1 MKNKSAI
8 WLEAARLRT
17 LPLSIAGII
26 VGNGL
31 AFARGSFSLL
41 IFFFALLTT
50 ISFQVL
56 SNFANDYG
64 DGVKGTDNAKR
75 LGPARVLQQ
84 GLLTREELKK
94 GMQLCALFSL
104 FSALFLIWLS
114 FDSTQ
119 VYAALFFVVLGVI
132 SIVSA
137 IKYTVG
143 ESAYGYYALGD
154 LFVFVF
160 FGGVSV
166 LGSFYLQTQLFT
178 PELLLPAISI
188 GVFSTAVLNLNNL
201 RDMENDLVSNKITL
215 PILLGKVKGKKYHYS
230 LIFIGFFSTLLFAY
244 LEGGEYLYFLPL
256 VMIIPFGKHLMRVSN
271 SSGGKALDPEL
282 KVVAL
287 STFAFS
293 ILFVTGFIL
302 DALW

>member
-1 MKNKSAI
+1 M
-8 WLEAARLRT
+8 EAARLRT

-31 AFARGSFSLL
+31 AFVGGNFSPLL
-41 IFFFALLTT
+41 FFFALLTT

-64 DGVKGTDNAKR
+64 DGVKGTDNAQR

-94 GMQLCALFSL
+94 GMQLCTAFSL
-104 FSALFLIWLS
+104 WSVLILIWLS
-114 FDSTQ
+114 FDKTQ
-119 VYAALFFVVLGVI
+119 LYAALFFLALGIV

-143 ESAYGYYALGD
+143 DSAYGYYALGD
-154 LFVFVF
+154 LFVFIF

-166 LGSFYLQTQLFT
+166 LGSFYLQTQFLT
-178 PELLLPAISI
+178 LELLLPAISI

-201 RDMENDLVSNKITL
+201 RDMENDLTSNKITL
-215 PILLGKVKGKKYHYS
+215 PILLGLVKGKRYHYF
-230 LIFIGFFSTLLFAY
+230 LILVGFLSTLSYGY
-244 LEGGEYLYFLPL
+244 LMGGEYLYFLPL
-256 VMIIPFGKHLMRVSN
+256 LMIIPFGKHLYRVSN
-271 SSGGKALDPEL
+271 SSGGKAFDPEL

-287 STFAFS
+287 STFSFS
-293 ILFVTGFIL
+293 ILFVTGFIV

>member
-1 MKNKSAI
+1 MKKKISI

-31 AFARGSFSLL
+31 AFLGGNFSPLL
-41 IFFFALLTT
+41 FFFALLTT

-64 DGVKGTDNAKR
+64 DGVKGTDNAQR

-94 GMQLCALFSL
+94 GMQLCTAFSL
-104 FSALFLIWLS
+104 WSVLILIWLS
-114 FDSTQ
+114 FDKTQ
-119 VYAALFFVVLGVI
+119 LYAALFFLALGIV

-143 ESAYGYYALGD
+143 DSAYGYYALGD
-154 LFVFVF
+154 LFVFIF

-166 LGSFYLQTQLFT
+166 LGSFYLQTQFLT
-178 PELLLPAISI
+178 LELLLPAISI

-201 RDMENDLVSNKITL
+201 RDMENDLTSNKITL
-215 PILLGKVKGKKYHYS
+215 PILLGLVKGKRYHYF
-230 LIFIGFFSTLLFAY
+230 LILVGFLSTLSYGY
-244 LEGGEYLYFLPL
+244 LMGGEYLYFLPL
-256 VMIIPFGKHLMRVSN
+256 LMIIPFGKHLYRVSN
-271 SSGGKALDPEL
+271 SSGGKAFDPEL

-287 STFAFS
+287 STFSFS
-293 ILFVTGFIL
+293 ILFVTGFIV

>member
-1 MKNKSAI
+1 MKKKISI

-31 AFARGSFSLL
+31 AFVGGDFSPLL
-41 IFFFALLTT
+41 FFFALLTT

-64 DGVKGTDNAKR
+64 DGVKGTDNAHR

-94 GMQLCALFSL
+94 GMQLCTAFSL
-104 FSALFLIWLS
+104 WSALTLIWLS
-114 FDSTQ
+114 FDKTQ
-119 VYAALFFVVLGVI
+119 LYAGLFFLALGIV

-143 ESAYGYYALGD
+143 DSAYGYYALGD
-154 LFVFVF
+154 LFVFIF

-166 LGSFYLQTQLFT
+166 LGSFYLQTQFLT
-178 PELLLPAISI
+178 LELLLPAISI

-201 RDMENDLVSNKITL
+201 RDMENDLTSNKITL
-215 PILLGKVKGKKYHYS
+215 PILLGLVKGKRYHYF
-230 LIFIGFFSTLLFAY
+230 LIHVGFLSTLSYGY
-244 LEGGEYLYFLPL
+244 LMGGEYLYFLPL
-256 VMIIPFGKHLMRVSN
+256 LMIIPFGKHLYRVSN
-271 SSGGKALDPEL
+271 YSGGKAFDPEL
-282 KVVAL
+282 KIVAL
-287 STFAFS
+287 STFVFS
-293 ILFVTGFIL
+293 ILFVTGFIV

>member
-1 MKNKSAI
+1 MKKKISI

-31 AFARGSFSLL
+31 AFVGGNFSPLL
-41 IFFFALLTT
+41 FFFALLTT

-64 DGVKGTDNAKR
+64 DGVKGTDNAQR

-94 GMQLCALFSL
+94 GMQLCTAFSL
-104 FSALFLIWLS
+104 WSALTLIWLS
-114 FDSTQ
+114 FDKTQ
-119 VYAALFFVVLGVI
+119 LYAALFFLALGIV

-143 ESAYGYYALGD
+143 DSAYGYYALGD
-154 LFVFVF
+154 LFVFIF

-166 LGSFYLQTQLFT
+166 LGSFYLQAQFLTL
-178 PELLLPAISI
+178 ELLLPAISI

-201 RDMENDLVSNKITL
+201 RDMENDLTSNKITL
-215 PILLGKVKGKKYHYS
+215 PILLGLVK
-230 LIFIGFFSTLLFAY
+230 
-244 LEGGEYLYFLPL
+244 
-256 VMIIPFGKHLMRVSN
+256 
-271 SSGGKALDPEL
+271 
-282 KVVAL
+282 
-287 STFAFS
+287 
-293 ILFVTGFIL
+293 
-302 DALW
+302 

>member
-1 MKNKSAI
+1 MKKKTSI

-31 AFARGSFSLL
+31 AFVGGNFSPLL
-41 IFFFALLTT
+41 FFFALLTT

-64 DGVKGTDNAKR
+64 DGVKGTDNAQR

-94 GMQLCALFSL
+94 GMQLCTAFSL
-104 FSALFLIWLS
+104 WSALTLIWLS
-114 FDSTQ
+114 FDKTQ
-119 VYAALFFVVLGVI
+119 LYAALFFLALGIV

-143 ESAYGYYALGD
+143 DSAYGYYALGD
-154 LFVFVF
+154 LFVFIF

-166 LGSFYLQTQLFT
+166 LGSFYLQAQFLTL
-178 PELLLPAISI
+178 ELLLPAISI

-201 RDMENDLVSNKITL
+201 RDMENDLTSNKITL
-215 PILLGKVKGKKYHYS
+215 PILLGLVKGKRYHYF
-230 LIFIGFFSTLLFAY
+230 LILVGFLSTLSYGY
-244 LEGGEYLYFLPL
+244 LMGGEYLYFLPL
-256 VMIIPFGKHLMRVSN
+256 LMIIPFGKHLHRVSN
-271 SSGGKALDPEL
+271 SSGGKAFDPEL
-282 KVVAL
+282 KAVSL

-293 ILFVTGFIL
+293 ILFVTGFIV

>member
-1 MKNKSAI
+1 MKKKISI

-31 AFARGSFSLL
+31 AFVGGNFSPLL
-41 IFFFALLTT
+41 FFFALLTT

-64 DGVKGTDNAKR
+64 DGVKGTDNAQR

-94 GMQLCALFSL
+94 GMQLCTAFSL
-104 FSALFLIWLS
+104 WSVLILIWLS
-114 FDSTQ
+114 FDKTQ
-119 VYAALFFVVLGVI
+119 LYAALFFLALGIV

-143 ESAYGYYALGD
+143 DSAYGYYALGD
-154 LFVFVF
+154 LFVFIF

-166 LGSFYLQTQLFT
+166 LGSFYLQTQFLT
-178 PELLLPAISI
+178 LELLLPAISI

-201 RDMENDLVSNKITL
+201 RDMENDLTSNKITL
-215 PILLGKVKGKKYHYS
+215 PILLGLVKGKRYHYF
-230 LIFIGFFSTLLFAY
+230 LILVGFLSTLSYGY
-244 LEGGEYLYFLPL
+244 LMGGEYLYFLPL
-256 VMIIPFGKHLMRVSN
+256 LMIIPFGKHLYRVSN
-271 SSGGKALDPEL
+271 SSGGKAFDPEL

-287 STFAFS
+287 STFSFS
-293 ILFVTGFIL
+293 ILFVTGFIV